1 MIREPYDTTEKIL
14 DAVQKIANR
23 HETRAPESGEM
34 FNLLVIS
41 GLSRLEVNMCRIL
54 AELIN
59 PDGVH
64 GQGRVFLKSFVR
76 DVLNIAISDAELEKA
91 RVHTEYCT
99 SENRRIDIAI
109 ETPDRFIPIEAKI
122 YAKDQK
128 KQCADYYSFAK
139 ERSKA
144 QTVVYY
150 LTPDGHLPAEDD
162 GLTPVVRGGVTVGYE
177 ELETISFNNDI
188 YQWLNTAMELVAD
201 KPVLCAALIQIRDAI
216 GNRNE
221 RMKRE
226 MYEEIASLISE
237 NSQTMNAAYAIA
249 QSLDVAGEKLVIKLL
264 ERLENEVKQL
274 DYPLKQ
280 LNNKYDYKH
289 NNYSSVRDYYSCKRN
304 RIFPALVYS
313 YKKLGAGKEIW
324 FVIEVSS
331 YGTAYLGF
339 LVANYGEK
347 TDKLLVSVREL
358 EKHINLKYGTNK
370 DECWFFWQYMPEG
383 TADFYDIGKFPDFKA
398 QNEPYRRLFDEE
410 YFESYV
416 GLCVTQIKA
425 VLNGMTGGKEE
436 QPYENS

>member
-1 MIREPYDTTEKIL
+1 VEEKL
-14 DAVQKIANR
+14 AAVK
-23 HETRAPESGEM
+23 
-34 FNLLVIS
+34 
-41 GLSRLEVNMCRIL
+41 
-54 AELIN
+54 AEHLIN
-59 PDGVH
+59 
-64 GQGRVFLKSFVR
+64 
-76 DVLNIAISDAELEKA
+76 A
-91 RVHTEYCT
+91 RVGEL
-99 SENRRIDIAI
+99 SGGEIQRVLLAMAL
-109 ETPDRFIPIEAKI
+109 E
-122 YAKDQK
+122 
-128 KQCADYYSFAK
+128 
-139 ERSKA
+139 
-144 QTVVYY
+144 
-150 LTPDGHLPAEDD
+150 
-162 GLTPVVRGGVTVGYE
+162 PVPHVLLLDEPLSGV
-177 ELETISFNNDI
+177 
-188 YQWLNTAMELVAD
+188 
-201 KPVLCAALIQIRDAI
+201 
-216 GNRNE
+216 
-221 RMKRE
+221 
-226 MYEEIASLISE
+226 
-237 NSQTMNAAYAIA
+237 
-249 QSLDVAGEKLVIKLL
+249 DVAGEKLVIKLL